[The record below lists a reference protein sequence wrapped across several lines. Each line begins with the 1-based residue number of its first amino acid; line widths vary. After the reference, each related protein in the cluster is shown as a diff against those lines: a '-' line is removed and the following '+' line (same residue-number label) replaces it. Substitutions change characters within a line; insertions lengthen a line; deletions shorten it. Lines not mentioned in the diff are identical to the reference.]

1 MRSGREMAVQ
11 PAWDSDREMW
21 LELIVEMNI
30 NGAGRF
36 INCPWWHQNEA
47 LATQKNITYT
57 NSSIYQI
64 E

>member
-1 MRSGREMAVQ
+1 
-11 PAWDSDREMW
+11 MW